1 MAYVLPFGR
10 AHGTDAWRVGP
21 KAATLSR
28 LYASAFP
35 VPNGHAVTVEALD
48 AFLEA
53 NGVTEQVH
61 ALLAEIDGLSLSDLG
76 DRPARLRELV
86 ERGRVPEALANE
98 IAGARARIIGPVS
111 VRSSS
116 TLEDRADFSFAGQH
130 DSFLNVGVDADL
142 IVAVK
147 GVWASAWSDRAI
159 HYLRAVEVS
168 VRELRMGVVIQEM
181 VEAESSGVAFS
192 VDPLSG
198 DATCIAVS
206 AALGLGEGT
215 VSGVVAP
222 DEVSV
227 TRDPLAVANYAVGA
241 KASKVVS
248 STKGGTIELEVED
261 GTGVRALTD
270 EQAIAVAALTIRV
283 EEAMGGNPQDV
294 EWAQANGALFLL
306 QARPMVR
313 PPATDGIEW
322 NSPVPGAH
330 WRRNW
335 RVGEWLSD
343 PVTPLFATWVLPRLV
358 ASREEHGTG
367 ALGWEARVSFSM
379 PHPWFCLVNG
389 YFYTRQDA
397 PIRPGRDAPLAERAL
412 RMKPVSE
419 TLKQWRAE
427 RIPAYLPI
435 VERHRQR
442 DVTDAQPRELVELVG
457 TLTAEAGEFWPLIGA
472 IGYGFEGLMFK
483 PYYDE
488 VVPEEGR
495 AHYSLLFSG
504 FPSRTID
511 GQQALNALAERIRAD
526 APLAA
531 TFAESAAAELASRMD
546 GLPAWLRDDLDTYV
560 REYGHQVLSLDFYYP
575 TIGEMPE
582 HTLGALK
589 LLARAEATSPYES
602 LAKAAA
608 QREETQRH
616 ALSSAPQESREVLA
630 EAISIFQTSA
640 SSREDA
646 NFYFQTGWPL
656 IRRSVLELGV
666 RLVKAKALANMEEVF
681 FVEADELFGAV
692 EAIEQGEQPS
702 SLSELAEARRLTWEY
717 HKTLDAPDALP
728 AGESSNTSIAPLV
741 GYFDD
746 APGPRL
752 VGQSASPGRHRG
764 AVRLVRSLA
773 DAGDFVRGD
782 ILVTVAASPALMPL
796 IIIAGAI
803 VTEAGGGASHSS
815 LIARELGVPAVV
827 NTGVATQVLREGQV
841 VDVDGT
847 QGVVTIEA

>member
-1 MAYVLPFGR
+1 MAYVLPFGK
-10 AHGTDAWRVGP
+10 AHGADAWRVGP
-21 KAATLSR
+21 KAATLSLLR
-28 LYASAFP
+28 TAEFRVPDGYAI
-35 VPNGHAVTVEALD
+35 TVEALD
-48 AFLEA
+48 LFLEA
-53 NGVTEQVH
+53 NGVTAQVY
-61 ALLAEIDGLSLSDLG
+61 ALLAEIDGLSPAEMG
-76 DRPARLRELV
+76 DRPARLRRLV
-86 ERGRVPEALANE
+86 EAGRMPGSLAKE
-98 IAGARARIIGPVS
+98 IADARARILGAVS

-116 TLEDRADFSFAGQH
+116 TLEDRADLSFAGQH
-130 DSFLNVGVDADL
+130 DSFLNVGAGADL
-142 IVAVK
+142 VVAVK
-147 GVWASAWSDRAI
+147 GVWGSAWSDRAI
-159 HYLRAVEVS
+159 HYLRALDMS
-168 VRELRMGVVIQEM
+168 VRELRMGVVIQEL

-198 DATCIAVS
+198 DATCVVVS

-215 VSGVVAP
+215 VSGLVTP

-227 TRDPLAVANYAVGA
+227 TKEPLAVANYAVGA

-248 STKGGTIELEVED
+248 STKGGTIELEVGD
-261 GTGVRALTD
+261 GAEVRALTD
-270 EQAIAVAALTIRV
+270 EQAVAVAALTVRV

-294 EWAQANGALFLL
+294 EWAQAHGALFLL

-343 PVTPLFATWVLPRLV
+343 PVTPLFASWVLPRLV
-358 ASREEHGTG
+358 ASREKHGTG
-367 ALGWEARVSFSM
+367 ALGWEQRVSFSM

-389 YFYTRQDA
+389 YFYTRQDS
-397 PIRPGRDAPLAERAL
+397 PFRPGRDAPPAERAL

-419 TLKQWRAE
+419 TLKHWRAE
-427 RIPAYLPI
+427 LIPAYLSV

-442 DVTDAQPRELVELVG
+442 NVADPSSGELVELVE

-472 IGYGFEGLMFK
+472 IGYGFEGIMFK

-526 APLAA
+526 ASMAA
-531 TFAESAAAELASRMD
+531 AFAESTAAELASRLD
-546 GLPAWLRDDLDTYV
+546 GFPAWLRDDLGSYE

-575 TIGEMPE
+575 TIGETPE

-589 LLARAEATSPYES
+589 LLVRTGATPPYES
-602 LAKAAA
+602 LAKAAG
-608 QREETQRH
+608 QREEAQRH
-616 ALSSAPQESREVLA
+616 ALASAPQESREVLA

-666 RLVKAKALANMEEVF
+666 RLVRAKALANVEEVF
-681 FVEADELFGAV
+681 FTEADELFAALD
-692 EAIEQGEQPS
+692 AIDRGEQPG
-702 SLSELAEARRLTWEY
+702 SLSALAEARRLTWE
-717 HKTLDAPDALP
+717 HHRTLDAPDAIP
-728 AGESSNTSIAPLV
+728 AGESSNVGFAPLV

-752 VGQSASPGRHRG
+752 VGQSASPGRHQG
-764 AVRLVRSLA
+764 VVRVVRSMA
-773 DAGDFVRGD
+773 DAGTFNRGD

-827 NTGVATQVLREGQV
+827 NTGVATQMLREGQV

-847 QGVVTIEA
+847 QGVVTIGD